1 MTLESATYKRIQDI
15 PVDVAMKEIHAALIA
30 RYPFH
35 KSDEILPSVDSDQVF
50 GAIEDA
56 FNEINSEPP
65 QTFYSIQDMFYGSD
79 TRWKS
84 LLITGTCSKL
94 LRARMLQ
101 WTIEGYSSPIDEMP
115 LEDKEEKYE
124 KAWSLIDEDFRDKLV
139 QLKAT
144 SQKFVKRAN
153 VGRANPI
160 TRPTTFLSGRIF
172 YKGR

>member
-1 MTLESATYKRIQDI
+1 MALESAQYKRIEDI
-15 PVDVAMKEIHAALIA
+15 PIDVAVREIHNAIVS

-35 KSDEILPSVDSDQVF
+35 KSDEILPAIDDEQIS

-65 QTFYSIQDMFYGSD
+65 QTFFTLQDMFYGKD

-84 LLITGTCSKL
+84 LLITGSCSKI

-124 KAWSLIDEDFRDKLV
+124 KLGL
-139 QLKAT
+139 
-144 SQKFVKRAN
+144 
-153 VGRANPI
+153 
-160 TRPTTFLSGRIF
+160 
-172 YKGR
+172 